1 MSQQIDKK
9 KTIQVRI
16 DANWHYFLKV
26 LGAQSGRSI
35 RDLIEEV
42 LGDYYSLEKFQEV
55 ERRKVK

>member
-16 DANWHYFLKV
+16 DVFWHRFLKV

-42 LGDYYSLEKFQEV
+42 LGDYYTLEDFSEV
-55 ERRKVK
+55 ERRKIK